1 MNHSTV
7 FKDVQK
13 IRVAVRKRPL
23 NKKEL
28 GRNEID
34 IIEVKTSQT
43 LIVKELK
50 YLLDLIKKQG

>member
-1 MNHSTV
+1 MNQSCE

-28 GRNEID
+28 GKNEMD
-34 IIEVKTSQT
+34 IIEVKTNQT

-50 YLLDLIKKQG
+50 LQKL